1 MYADVH
7 IIKPEIVTF
16 LFLFC
21 FEGVGISLLVSL
33 SGSDTAT
40 VTEASL
46 VALLGSEEVK
56 GIVEPQDSRTFLVQ
70 VDKIPSVEFVVRV
83 KGQDDSVTSSFKVF
97 QRQSSTNFRPS
108 NLTITVSARPK
119 PSGSWEH

>member
-1 MYADVH
+1 M
-7 IIKPEIVTF
+7 
-16 LFLFC
+16 
-21 FEGVGISLLVSL
+21 LVSL

-56 GIVEPQDSRTFLVQ
+56 GVVEAQDSGTFLVQ

-83 KGQDDSVTSSFKVF
+83 KGQDDSVTSNFKVF
-97 QRQSSTNFRPS
+97 QRQSSTNFRSS
-108 NLTITVSARPK
+108 NLTISVSTGPRP
-119 PSGSWEH
+119 SVSWEH